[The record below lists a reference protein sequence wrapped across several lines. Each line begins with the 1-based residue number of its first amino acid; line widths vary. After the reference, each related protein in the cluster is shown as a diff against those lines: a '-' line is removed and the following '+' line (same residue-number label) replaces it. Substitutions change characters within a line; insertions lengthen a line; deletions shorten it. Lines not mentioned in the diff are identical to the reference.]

1 MNTNFSPILFV
12 LAIRV
17 QFGRLPG
24 YIHCSYKLVLLENS
38 LKLNCLFCRK
48 EYPFQEPKA
57 IFFVYYSSYDLQTY
71 IKQGASNVT
80 IRKKYLYSYIVY
92 RSVSSELNQ

>member
-57 IFFVYYSSYDLQTY
+57 IFLFIIHHMIYRHT
-71 IKQGASNVT
+71 SNRVH
-80 IRKKYLYSYIVY
+80 
-92 RSVSSELNQ
+92 QM